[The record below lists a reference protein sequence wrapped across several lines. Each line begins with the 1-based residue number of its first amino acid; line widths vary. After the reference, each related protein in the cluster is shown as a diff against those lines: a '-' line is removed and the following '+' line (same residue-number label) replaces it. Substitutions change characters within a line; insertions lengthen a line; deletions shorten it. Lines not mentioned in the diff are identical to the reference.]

1 MRVRIGTLQPGTS
14 LPLTTPILVS
24 QRLLHQSLR
33 LQLLRQRM
41 ARPESR
47 VHQHPKV
54 SLGPQFF
61 LLAILRATA
70 KGKARVVEDRDHL
83 LRKIPPRPFVTSIS
97 TKGIASMVTNA
108 NTAILNIIGIG
119 GKTKVTRAR
128 VADRLPQEG
137 HRLPVERRTATA
149 TGG

>member
-24 QRLLHQSLR
+24 QRFLHQSLR
-33 LQLLRQRM
+33 LQLLRHRM
-41 ARPESR
+41 ARTESR
-47 VHQHPKV
+47 VHQHPRV
-54 SLGPQFF
+54 SLEPQFF

-83 LRKIPPRPFVTSIS
+83 LPKIPPRPFVTSIS
-97 TKGIASMVTNA
+97 TKGIANMVTSA
-108 NTAILNIIGIG
+108 NTAILNTIGIG
-119 GKTKVTRAR
+119 GRTKVAGAR
-128 VADRLPQEG
+128 VADRLLQEG
-137 HRLPVERRTATA
+137 HRLLVERRTATA